1 MKKFR
6 ITTIVGTRPEI
17 IRMSE
22 VIKKF
27 DIFFDHRLIHTGQ
40 NPDPLLKD
48 IFFKDLEL
56 REPDV
61 YFGGDHTSLGSF
73 LSNLFLGMEKEL
85 KTNKPDGV
93 VILGDTNSALAAIL
107 AKRFGI
113 PVYHLEAGNR
123 SFDQNVPEEIN
134 RKIVDHTSDFN
145 LAYTE
150 LARNNLLAE
159 GIHPRKIALI
169 GSPLNEV
176 LTFHKARIEN
186 SKILSTL
193 NLTKQGYIL
202 VSAHRQENIDFKS
215 RFDNFIETLNLVS
228 STYSMPILVST
239 HPRTKKQ
246 LDQKNITKQS
256 EIKFHDPF
264 NFTDYNNL
272 QKNALIV
279 LSDSGTISEESA
291 MLGFK
296 AVTIRDSMERPEALE
311 AGSIVMSG
319 TKPENVIQ
327 AMEIVLNTDPVS
339 NLPSEYLISDTSS
352 RVLNYIVS
360 TVNQHNFWNALYKD

>member
-1 MKKFR
+1 MKKLR

-22 VIKKF
+22 IIKKF
-27 DIFFDHRLIHTGQ
+27 DTLFDHRLIHTGQ

-61 YFGGDHTSLGSF
+61 YFGGDHNSLGSF

-85 KTNKPDGV
+85 KRNKPDGV

-145 LAYTE
+145 LVYTE

-215 RFDNFIETLNLVS
+215 RFNNFIETLNLVS
-228 STYSMPILVST
+228 STYRMPVLVST

-246 LDQKNITKQS
+246 LDQKNIAKQS

-327 AMEIVLNTDPVS
+327 AMEIVLNTDPVK

>member
-1 MKKFR
+1 MIKLKV
-6 ITTIVGTRPEI
+6 TTIVGTRPEI

-22 VIKKF
+22 IIKKF
-27 DIFFDHRLIHTGQ
+27 DSFFEHRLIHTGQ

-56 REPDV
+56 RDPDF
-61 YFGGDHTSLGSF
+61 YFGGDHTSLGGF
-73 LSNLFLGMEKEL
+73 LSNLFVCIEKEF
-85 KTNKPDGV
+85 TSYRPDAV
-93 VILGDTNSALAAIL
+93 VILGDTNSALSAIL

-134 RKIVDHTSDFN
+134 RKIVDHTADFN
-145 LAYTE
+145 LVYTE
-150 LARNNLLAE
+150 LARNNLIAE
-159 GIHPRKIALI
+159 GLHPRKIALI

-176 LTFHKARIEN
+176 LAIHKDKIN
-186 SKILSTL
+186 KSKILD
-193 NLTKQGYIL
+193 NLKLKKNEYIL

-215 RFDNFIETLNLVS
+215 RFNTFISMLEQVS
-228 STYSMPILVST
+228 KVYKFPILVST

-246 LDQKNITKQS
+246 IDIYGISQDLNIR
-256 EIKFHDPF
+256 FHEPF

-279 LSDSGTISEESA
+279 LSDSGTISEESS

-296 AVTIRDSMERPEALE
+296 AITIRDSMERPEALE

-319 TKPENVIQ
+319 TNPEHVLQ
-327 AMEIVLNTDPVS
+327 AIDLVLQSQATS
-339 NLPSEYLISDTSS
+339 NIPAEYRVEDTSK
-352 RVLNYIVS
+352 RVINFIIS
-360 TVNQHNFWNALYKD
+360 TAHQHSFWNSLYHE